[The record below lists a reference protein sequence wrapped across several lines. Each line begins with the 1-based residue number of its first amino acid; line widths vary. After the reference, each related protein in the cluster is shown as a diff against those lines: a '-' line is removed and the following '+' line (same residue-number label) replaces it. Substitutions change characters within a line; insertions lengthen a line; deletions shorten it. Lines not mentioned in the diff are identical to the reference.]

1 MHPQVVQEL
10 LGHGQISIMMD
21 LYSNVIS
28 AMQKELMTRL
38 DDILEYGGQKECYA
52 TLAEVYFRQFAI
64 DYYTRLVLEI
74 PKNEARLVN
83 TDSMRNCINW
93 R

>member
-1 MHPQVVQEL
+1 VPLEGDVAFPIRAIAYDPVFEYLYASTSGTGL

-38 DDILEYGGQKECYA
+38 DDILEWGRKILWTSISPSLTG
-52 TLAEVYFRQFAI
+52 
-64 DYYTRLVLEI
+64 
-74 PKNEARLVN
+74 PN
-83 TDSMRNCINW
+83 
-93 R
+93 